1 MDRSTENYA
10 KVTQTQKD
18 KSHVFSLKLGLF
30 GVFNFGL
37 NGNQRRKEIFL
48 VGEIKR
54 RGQLM
59 ESKMRIVK
67 QNARGQKA

>member
-1 MDRSTENYA
+1 MDRSAENCA

-18 KSHVFSLKLGLF
+18 KGHAFSLRLRLF

-37 NGNQRRKEIFL
+37 NGNQRRNEIFL

-54 RGQLM
+54 RGKLM

>member
-1 MDRSTENYA
+1 MDRSAENCA

-18 KSHVFSLKLGLF
+18 KSHVFSLRLGLF

-37 NGNQRRKEIFL
+37 NDNQRRNEIFL
-48 VGEIKR
+48 MAEIKR

-67 QNARGQKA
+67 QDARGQKA